1 MAQRSPTPRDGSAF
15 LPVRADARFGAP
27 GQPQLQEL
35 QEMLLLLRGDS
46 VVDWHRLALRNDEDV
61 KRLLLVN
68 SIDVDSPADA
78 ERLDTLRAQG
88 VRYVRETLGLR
99 LSDQVA
105 EVDPLELFLIASG
118 RGRFQR
124 EACILLKVM
133 HVLYHLDARELR
145 KSLPIPDMHLFTMVE
160 ESLGRLFEQL
170 QAAGVPVV
178 EFAWSRKTR
187 ESLVTKLLVKRETYA
202 AQVFDRLRFRLV
214 VDRAADILPTLQ
226 VMLQR
231 FVPFNYVVPTQTVNT
246 LVDIQP
252 LLRRLSRTRDFS
264 MAPSGE
270 APAMQNEFT
279 AREYQTLNF
288 VADLPVRVDGLLGGP
303 TDAKGGSVVFVLAE
317 FQIVDRARAIANER
331 GDSSHAKYKHRQ
343 HQRVRERLLREPK
356 KVGRS
361 R

>member
-1 MAQRSPTPRDGSAF
+1 VRS
-15 LPVRADARFGAP
+15 DARVGTPA
-27 GQPQLQEL
+27 QLQL
-35 QEMLLLLRGDS
+35 QDLHEILLLLRGDS
-46 VVDWHRLALRNDEDV
+46 VVDWHRLALRDEEEV

-68 SIDVDSPADA
+68 SIDVDAPADV
-78 ERLDTLRAQG
+78 ERLATLRSQG

-99 LSDQVA
+99 LSDHMA
-105 EVDPLELFLIASG
+105 EVDPLELFIIASG
-118 RGRFQR
+118 RGRYQR
-124 EACILLKVM
+124 EACMLLKVM

-145 KSLPIPDMHLFTMVE
+145 KSLPIPDVHLFAMVE

-178 EFAWSRKTR
+178 EFAWSRKTKD
-187 ESLVTKLLVKRETYA
+187 SLVTKLLVKRETYA

-214 VDRAADILPTLQ
+214 VDRAADILPTLH

-231 FVPFNYVVPTQTVNT
+231 FIPFNYVVPSQSANT
-246 LVDIQP
+246 LVDLRP
-252 LLRRLSRTRDFS
+252 LLRRVSRARDFS
-264 MAPSGE
+264 AAPSAS
-270 APAMQNEFT
+270 APLPQNEFS

-288 VADLPVRVDGLLGGP
+288 VADLPVRVDGLLA
-303 TDAKGGSVVFVLAE
+303 DAKGGNVVFVLAE
-317 FQIVDRARAIANER
+317 FQIVDRARAAANEQ

-356 KVGRS
+356 KPGR